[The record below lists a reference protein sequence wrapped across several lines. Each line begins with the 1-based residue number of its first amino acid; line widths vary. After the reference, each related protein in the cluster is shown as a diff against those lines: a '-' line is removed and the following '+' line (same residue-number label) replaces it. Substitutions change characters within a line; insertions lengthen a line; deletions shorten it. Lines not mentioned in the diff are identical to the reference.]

1 MGWVSW
7 HRYLGVGGTCSS
19 AIISG
24 RGIQELKGRKRG
36 RGNGNRKETLPHYD
50 CSALKVKKRWR
61 EGEKKDSNKAMSF
74 NVWRREE
81 KGV

>member
-7 HRYLGVGGTCSS
+7 HRYLGVGGTCLS

-36 RGNGNRKETLPHYD
+36 RGNGSRKETLPHYD

-61 EGEKKDSNKAMSF
+61 EGGKK
-74 NVWRREE
+74 
-81 KGV
+81 GHQ

>member
-1 MGWVSW
+1 ME
-7 HRYLGVGGTCSS
+7 
-19 AIISG
+19 I
-24 RGIQELKGRKRG
+24 EKR
-36 RGNGNRKETLPHYD
+36 LPHYD